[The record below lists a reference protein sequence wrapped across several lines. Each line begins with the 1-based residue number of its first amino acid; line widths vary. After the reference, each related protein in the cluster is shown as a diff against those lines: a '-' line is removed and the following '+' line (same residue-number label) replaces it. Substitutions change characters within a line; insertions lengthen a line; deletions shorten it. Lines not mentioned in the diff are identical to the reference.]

1 MTRRGIPV
9 VWPAVIL
16 AIASGLAAQEG
27 PVGQDVAAASE
38 ADRAAQVDRVE
49 LADGSVVV
57 GQIDSMVDGTLTIA
71 TAFGG
76 KVSIEWKQVKVIR
89 SAARHRFVLQDDSAI
104 VGSSR
109 PDDRGRLVLSGSGGG
124 VEGSYAVV
132 LDRVVAINPPAVRH
146 VTYRGSV
153 NLGVN
158 VQDGNTQTKNGN
170 LNADFEARSKRQRL
184 TAGTAYNYSEQGGGI
199 TARNAKGRIKYD
211 FFATDR
217 LFVYSAVLLEADRF
231 QDLNLRT
238 AVSGG
243 PGYQLIQAGDLEGDS
258 LSKLEVYGEIGL
270 SFFDEDFRVAVDNR
284 YMAARWS
291 VVANWPLSDMVSLFH
306 RQEGYPGLENV
317 RDFYITSEQGVRF
330 QVWENFVATMQLNYR
345 WDNTPSPGFNR
356 GDTQYLATLG
366 YSFDL

>member
-1 MTRRGIPV
+1 M
-9 VWPAVIL
+9 
-16 AIASGLAAQEG
+16 
-27 PVGQDVAAASE
+27 
-38 ADRAAQVDRVE
+38 
-49 LADGSVVV
+49 
-57 GQIDSMVDGTLTIA
+57 
-71 TAFGG
+71 
-76 KVSIEWKQVKVIR
+76 
-89 SAARHRFVLQDDSAI
+89 
-104 VGSSR
+104 
-109 PDDRGRLVLSGSGGG
+109 
-124 VEGSYAVV
+124 V

-258 LSKLEVYGEIGL
+258 LS
-270 SFFDEDFRVAVDNR
+270 SRFT
-284 YMAARWS
+284 ARSVCHSSTRTFESRSTTATWPPGGPWS
-291 VVANWPLSDMVSLFH
+291 RTGH
-306 RQEGYPGLENV
+306 
-317 RDFYITSEQGVRF
+317 
-330 QVWENFVATMQLNYR
+330 
-345 WDNTPSPGFNR
+345 
-356 GDTQYLATLG
+356 
-366 YSFDL
+366 